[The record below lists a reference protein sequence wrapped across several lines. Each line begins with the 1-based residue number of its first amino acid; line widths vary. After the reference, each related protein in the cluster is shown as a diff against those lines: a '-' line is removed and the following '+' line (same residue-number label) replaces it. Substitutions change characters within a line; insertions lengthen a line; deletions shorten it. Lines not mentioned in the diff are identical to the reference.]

1 MSLFLAELSLD
12 LSTKEKRQAIVER
25 VEEVI
30 KAGGTDTGRLVAGPW
45 LSLESTTMWVVTDI
59 PDVSKTLEETARL
72 TIAGLL
78 VERRLRPIAEWA
90 DVLEVAGK
98 IDG

>member
-1 MSLFLAELSLD
+1 MSLYLTEITLD

-25 VEEVI
+25 MEEVI
-30 KAGGTDTGRLVAGPW
+30 KAGGTDTARLVAGPW
-45 LSLESTTMWVVTDI
+45 VSLESSTVWVVTDI
-59 PDVSKTLEETARL
+59 PDVGKTLEEMARL
-72 TIAGLL
+72 TVAGLL

>member
-12 LSTKEKRQAIVER
+12 LSTKEKRQAIVQR

-45 LSLESTTMWVVTDI
+45 VSLETSTLWVVTDI
-59 PDVSKTLEETARL
+59 ADVSKTLEEVARF

-78 VERRLRPIAEWA
+78 IERRLRPIANWA
-90 DVLEVAGK
+90 DLLEVAGK

>member
-1 MSLFLAELSLD
+1 MSLYLTELTLD

-25 VEEVI
+25 VSEVI

-45 LSLESTTMWVVTDI
+45 VSLESSTLWVVTDI
-59 PDVSKTLEETARL
+59 LDVSKTLEEMARL
-72 TIAGLL
+72 TVAGLL
-78 VERRLRPIAEWA
+78 VERRLRPIADWA
-90 DVLEVAGK
+90 NALEVVGK

>member
-1 MSLFLAELSLD
+1 MSLYLTEITLD

-25 VEEVI
+25 VSEVI

-45 LSLESTTMWVVTDI
+45 VSLESSTVWVVTDI
-59 PDVSKTLEETARL
+59 PDVGKTLEEMARL
-72 TIAGLL
+72 TVAGLL
-78 VERRLRPIAEWA
+78 VERRLRPIADWA
-90 DVLEVAGK
+90 NALEVVGK

>member
-1 MSLFLAELSLD
+1 MSLFLAELTLD
-12 LSTKEKRQAIVER
+12 FSTKEKRQAIVER
-25 VEEVI
+25 VSEVI
-30 KAGGTDTGRLVAGPW
+30 KEGGTATGRLVAGPW
-45 LSLESTTMWVVTDI
+45 ASLETSTLWVVTDI
-59 PDVSKTLEETARL
+59 PDVGKTLEEVARF

-78 VERRLRPIAEWA
+78 IERRLRPIAEWA